1 MIIMEIILNIL
12 FSIVLACITG
22 MLIRYNFQLRNA
34 INLSQEALYPS
45 NEDYHAIRF
54 LPEMKTEKPLK
65 KDSRGYRL
73 VQWTTVLTICLFVVF
88 VIVTFTTNW
97 FHSSYFTLSVFFYL
111 FTKSIKLQ
119 DSFFIVKEGIVMN
132 GNFHHYTA
140 IDSFG
145 IEEIKKWHK
154 FYGLHEDVNHG
165 YHLEIKLK
173 KRLFS
178 KKYSIIITDK
188 VVLQKIATFLENN
201 VCH

>member
-1 MIIMEIILNIL
+1 
-12 FSIVLACITG
+12 
-22 MLIRYNFQLRNA
+22 
-34 INLSQEALYPS
+34 
-45 NEDYHAIRF
+45 
-54 LPEMKTEKPLK
+54 
-65 KDSRGYRL
+65 
-73 VQWTTVLTICLFVVF
+73 
-88 VIVTFTTNW
+88 
-97 FHSSYFTLSVFFYL
+97 
-111 FTKSIKLQ
+111 
-119 DSFFIVKEGIVMN
+119 MN